1 MVIQR
6 SANSKRQTNK
16 LGLTESNSFPSDMA
30 PQKMSC
36 KNDAKYMYTGKEM
49 SPMGLGYCAEA
60 EMVGKKMMGR
70 DNKEWIV
77 GTKNGV
83 KIWQRAPDA
92 PLVREEPVMKKC
104 EIEPASDNE
113 TDSDSDA
120 EEIKPVTE
128 DDEDV
133 KPTDEEVKTPEMPK
147 PVVEEVKPV
156 PAAPKKRGRPAKAK
170 PENNDDVK
178 PEDKEVKPKR
188 KYTRKPKNVEGD
200 NEAKP
205 DDEEV
210 KPKRKYTRKPKN
222 TEEGDNNEEKKERKP
237 RAKTEYN
244 MYISEKLK
252 ELREKHKDLKTTEYF
267 KMAIA
272 EWKVYKENKNTVV
285 VA

>member
-1 MVIQR
+1 
-6 SANSKRQTNK
+6 
-16 LGLTESNSFPSDMA
+16 MA

-83 KIWQRAPDA
+83 KIWQRAPEA
-92 PLVREEPVMKKC
+92 QLIREEPVLKK
-104 EIEPASDNE
+104 EADTDKNS
-113 TDSDSDA
+113 DSDSDSDS
-120 EEIKPVTE
+120 ENDKYVT
-128 DDEDV
+128 
-133 KPTDEEVKTPEMPK
+133 P
-147 PVVEEVKPV
+147 EEVKPDV
-156 PAAPKKRGRPAKAK
+156 KEVKPVIEEAKPEQKKRGRPAAK
-170 PENNDDVK
+170 NAKE
-178 PEDKEVKPKR
+178 EVKPDVKEVNPDS
-188 KYTRKPKNVEGD
+188 PK
-200 NEAKP
+200 
-205 DDEEV
+205 DDEA

-222 TEEGDNNEEKKERKP
+222 TESDEDKPDVKEAKPKDDEAKPKRKYTRKPKNTEGDNEEKKERKP

-252 ELREKHKDLKTTEYF
+252 ELREKHKELKTTEYF

-272 EWKVYKENKNTVV
+272 EWKIYKESKNTVV
-285 VA
+285 A

>member
-1 MVIQR
+1 
-6 SANSKRQTNK
+6 
-16 LGLTESNSFPSDMA
+16 MA

-36 KNDAKYMYTGKEM
+36 KNDEKYMYTGKEM

-92 PLVREEPVMKKC
+92 PLIREPPVLMKSD
-104 EIEPASDNE
+104 IESASDNE
-113 TDSDSDA
+113 KSNDNDNNSESA
-120 EEIKPVTE
+120 A
-128 DDEDV
+128 EDV
-133 KPTDEEVKTPEMPK
+133 KPADEEAKTPELMVNK
-147 PVVEEVKPV
+147 VDV
-156 PAAPKKRGRPAKAK
+156 PPPAPKKRGRPAKK
-170 PENNDDVK
+170 VDEVK
-178 PEDKEVKPKR
+178 PDDKEVKPDNQEVKPKR
-188 KYTRKPKNVEGD
+188 KYTRKPKNVEDD
-200 NEAKP
+200 NEVKP
-205 DDEEV
+205 DNEEV

-222 TEEGDNNEEKKERKP
+222 TEGDNEEKKERKP

-272 EWKVYKENKNTVV
+272 EWKVYKENKNTVEV
-285 VA
+285 L